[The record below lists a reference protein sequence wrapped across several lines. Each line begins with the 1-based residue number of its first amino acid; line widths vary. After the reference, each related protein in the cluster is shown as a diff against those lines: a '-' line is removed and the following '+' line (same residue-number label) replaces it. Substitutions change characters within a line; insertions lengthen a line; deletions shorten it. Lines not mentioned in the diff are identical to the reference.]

1 MERSCVWC
9 VCVCG
14 KGGRKG
20 ERDGDRREKRERK
33 ERIEGGKRE
42 KGEGEEKKKG
52 RKSVFV
58 QPRAQNLKCSNQ
70 NPYS

>member
-1 MERSCVWC
+1 M
-9 VCVCG
+9 
-14 KGGRKG
+14 
-20 ERDGDRREKRERK
+20 DGDRREKRERK

-42 KGEGEEKKKG
+42 KEEGEKKKG

-58 QPRAQNLKCSNQ
+58 QTRAQNLKCSNQ

>member
-1 MERSCVWC
+1 MYG
-9 VCVCG
+9 VCVG
-14 KGGRKG
+14 REGGRKG
-20 ERDGDRREKRERK
+20 EGDGDRREKRERK